1 MSILTL
7 HGSSRKGGNSDFL
20 VEEALDGVDHTSM
33 HLLDYQMDPII
44 DERHTEEGFTA
55 VEDDY
60 ERMLKEFLE
69 HDIIV
74 FATPLYWFGM
84 SGQMKIFFDRWSQ
97 YMRDP
102 RFRFKE
108 LVKQKKAYVII
119 TGNSP
124 DPKISA
130 LPLIQQFK
138 AIFDYVGMEFSDYII
153 GQANKPDEIKF
164 DSYAMAKADLWSQQ
178 FKQLRS

>member
-1 MSILTL
+1 MNILTL
-7 HGSSRKGGNSDFL
+7 LGSSRKDGNSDYL
-20 VEEALDGVDHTSM
+20 VKQALDRVDHTSM
-33 HLLDYQMDPII
+33 HLHDYQMNPII

-60 ERMLKEFLE
+60 ERVLKEFLNN
-69 HDIIV
+69 DIIV

-102 RFRFKE
+102 RFDFKE
-108 LVKQKKAYVII
+108 SVKQKKAYVII

-124 DPKISA
+124 DPRISA
-130 LPLIQQFK
+130 LPLVQQFK
-138 AIFDYVGMEFSDYII
+138 AIFDYIGMEFSDYII
-153 GQANKPDEIKF
+153 GQANKPGEIQN
-164 DSYAMAKADLWSQQ
+164 DSFAMAKADLWNRQW
-178 FKQLRS
+178 K